1 MNRNL
6 LFRFLVQTILISTI
20 YSLVYSLGLYKLA
33 FNLFI
38 TNLFSVTFIFVVSG
52 LILFFKLPDQKPIVE
67 RFLIMTMIQMLSIL
81 SLELAYIYTNQS
93 LVLILNGLVF
103 SLIHFLFQTIFLV
116 RIHRDNVCWDP
127 LYK

>member
-1 MNRNL
+1 MNRTML
-6 LFRFLVQTILISTI
+6 IRFLVQTILISTI
-20 YSLVYSLGLYKLA
+20 YGLVYSFGLYKLA

-38 TNLFSVTFIFVVSG
+38 TNLISVTFIFVVSG
-52 LILFFKLPDQKPIVE
+52 FILFFKLPEQKPIVE

-81 SLELAYIYTNQS
+81 SLELAYIYSNQS

-116 RIHRDNVCWDP
+116 RIQKN
-127 LYK
+127 